1 MTSKGKAPDGIK
13 QKSAVEDDVEGHVKL
28 KAPDG
33 VKQAKATD
41 DDVEGHRKLKAP
53 DGVKQAKA
61 TDDVEGHSIGT
72 MDLLL
77 ARELTRAKER
87 DIQRAASRANL
98 ISEAKR
104 ALRRKG

>member
-1 MTSKGKAPDGIK
+1 MTSKDKAPDGVK
-13 QKSAVEDDVEGHVKL
+13 TQKAVEDDVEGHVAQKP
-28 KAPDG
+28 APDG
-33 VKQAKATD
+33 VKTRNA
-41 DDVEGHRKLKAP
+41 VE
-53 DGVKQAKA
+53 
-61 TDDVEGHSIGT
+61 DDVEGHSIGT